1 MYERETVDRLYLIK
15 MTFFY
20 FAEDKSVK
28 MISLS
33 LEENIYQNNVLDK
46 GVESKTQRP
55 LKTQQKRKQRNL
67 I

>member
-1 MYERETVDRLYLIK
+1 MHERETVDRLYLIK

>member
-1 MYERETVDRLYLIK
+1 MYERETVDRLYLSK